1 MKDLV
6 IKKNNT
12 IIEALKKIGKSAEK
26 NLIVVDDKN
35 KLLGILS
42 DGDLRRAIL
51 RKKKLTDKIDKI

>member
-1 MKDLV
+1 MKDLL

-26 NLIVVDDKN
+26 NLIVVDNKN

-51 RKKKLTDKIDKI
+51 RKKN